1 MSDPEF
7 EALLDKM
14 AEEMKSEEDD
24 VPVEKHDWKVAREL
38 LYGCD
43 DSAYE
48 CGKCGVKLR
57 VKARQ
62 SLNAAMGEQ
71 EVLTNCAEQCL
82 LEVSRFVIFLWI
94 GFGTNALD
102 YLLSCTY

>member
-1 MSDPEF
+1 MDGPRVPMGRSAHTTVSDPEF

-14 AEEMKSEEDD
+14 EEEMGSEEDD
-24 VPVEKHDWKVAREL
+24 VPLEKHDWKVAREL
-38 LYGCD
+38 LYECD

-62 SLNAAMGEQ
+62 SLNAAMKEQ
-71 EVLTNCAEQCL
+71 KVLTNCAEQCL
-82 LEVSRFVIFLWI
+82 KEVSEF
-94 GFGTNALD
+94 
-102 YLLSCTY
+102 